1 MITVASVPSGHRY
14 VAHLDTSDSRVRRL
28 PDPIPE
34 GADSN
39 DRWWPPRW
47 LEPAWLS
54 DHIDDFD
61 VFHLHFG
68 FDAIPTDR
76 LHQVVDLLHR
86 HNKPLVFTAHDL
98 HNPHFRDNT
107 FHLEQLNVL
116 VRSADEVIT
125 LTPGAATEIAERW
138 GVEAT
143 VIPHP
148 HVAPLGLIGRHR
160 DRRGEFVVGV
170 HAKSLRANL
179 DPLAVLDTIV
189 TAAAGLPD
197 THVRVDLDSNAFDP
211 GADQRTAD
219 HAAIISDYATAHG
232 VDLRIHDR
240 FDDNELWRYLTEI
253 DVSVLSYR
261 FGTHS
266 GWLEACYD
274 LGTAV
279 IAPDCGYFA
288 DQKPCR
294 TYDFGVDRFD
304 PISLT
309 EALTTAHAERDSTP
323 AASRVAREI
332 ERQSISAMHDAIYSR
347 ALEQYSTAAG
357 RAHQAID

>member
-1 MITVASVPSGHRY
+1 MITVASVPTGHRY
-14 VAHLDTSDSRVRRL
+14 VAHLAAGDSRVRRL
-28 PDPIPE
+28 PDPVPE
-34 GADSN
+34 GAGSS

-61 VFHLHFG
+61 VLHLHFG
-68 FDAIPTDR
+68 FDSISPGR
-76 LHQVVDLLHR
+76 LHQVVDLLHH

-107 FHLEQLNVL
+107 LHLEQLNVL
-116 VRSADEVIT
+116 VRGADEVIT
-125 LTPGAATEIAERW
+125 LTPGAATEIVQRW

-148 HVAPLGLIGRHR
+148 HVAPLGMIGRP
-160 DRRGEFVVGV
+160 RGHGPEFVVGV

-179 DPLAVLDTIV
+179 DPLAILDTIV
-189 TAAAGLPD
+189 TSAAGIPD
-197 THVRVDLDSNAFDP
+197 TRARVDLDSHVFDP
-211 GADQRTAD
+211 GGDQQTAD
-219 HAAIISDYATAHG
+219 LAAIITDYATGHN

-240 FDDNELWRYLTEI
+240 FDDNELWQYLTEI
-253 DVSVLSYR
+253 DVSVLPYR

-279 IAPDCGYFA
+279 IAPDCGYFG

-294 TYDFGVDRFD
+294 TYGFGLDRFD
-304 PISLT
+304 PSSLT
-309 EALTTAHAERDSTP
+309 EALRATHAERDSTP
-323 AASRVAREI
+323 AASRASREI
-332 ERQSISAMHDAIYSR
+332 ERQRISAMHDAVYSR
-347 ALEQYSTAAG
+347 ALEQYSTATG
-357 RAHQAID
+357 RADQAID